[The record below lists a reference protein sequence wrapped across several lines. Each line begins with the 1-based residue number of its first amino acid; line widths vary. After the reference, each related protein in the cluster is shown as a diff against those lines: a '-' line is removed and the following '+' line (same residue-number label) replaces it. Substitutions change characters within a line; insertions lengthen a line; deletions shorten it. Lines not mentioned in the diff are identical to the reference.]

1 METEFNCPGGRSRGT
16 LLRSV
21 LGAMLLATGC
31 ASGPAPPPVNLGG
44 FSQAF
49 KQGYTDGCESA
60 GAYSQR
66 RDEARYRTGSEYMQG
81 WDDGYAVCAK
91 RK

>member
-31 ASGPAPPPVNLGG
+31 ASGPASQPVNLGG
-44 FSQAF
+44 FSQVF
-49 KQGYTDGCESA
+49 RQGYTDGCESS

-81 WDDGYAVCAK
+81 WDDGFNAC
-91 RK
+91 RGR